1 MIKIKQRFR
10 ASIIKNLIKKSR
22 KTFFYLLYLKKLFFW
37 VKLKIFLLKL
47 FIPDNNIFY

>member
-10 ASIIKNLIKKSR
+10 ASVIKNRIKKSR

-37 VKLKIFLLKL
+37 VKTK
-47 FIPDNNIFY
+47 NIFIKTIYSG